1 MNEFHGLAWR
11 KSSRSGPV
19 SDNCVE
25 VAAAGDDVAVRH
37 SKTPVGPV
45 ITYTR
50 GEFRAFVE
58 GCKAGEFDDLIA

>member
-1 MNEFHGLAWR
+1 VNEFHGLAWR
-11 KSSRSGPV
+11 KSSRSTYQG
-19 SDNCVE
+19 DNCVE

-50 GEFRAFVE
+50 DEFRAFVE
-58 GCKAGEFDDLIA
+58 GAKLGEFDDLL

>member
-1 MNEFHGLAWR
+1 VNEFHGLAWR
-11 KSSRSGPV
+11 KSSKSGPIN
-19 SDNCVE
+19 DNCVE

-50 GEFRAFVE
+50 DEFRAFVE
-58 GCKAGEFDDLIA
+58 GAKAGEFDDLI